1 MNIPIHSNNRSLLE
15 TCSRMFLS
23 LVFACLI
30 SFTPILQSDVAAQD
44 NTNENLC
51 EDEIISIAQMQ
62 WPSASILAHI
72 HAQIL
77 REEFGCLV
85 DVVPGD
91 LSATSSSMV
100 ATGRPHIAPEMWLGR
115 IAGIWNSAIETQRV
129 RSAAPSFSGGSF
141 EGWFVPQYLAE
152 ENPELLSAKDLDAF
166 SQALTLR
173 GEPRPRFISCP
184 IDWACAVL
192 NRNLLKAYGLE
203 DSFEVVEPANRFELD
218 QLIGTAIS
226 LKETMVFYYWQ
237 PNGILS
243 QFDFSML
250 DMGRYDLDALACLG
264 QRTCFAPKPSAFP
277 PEQVVIAV
285 AENIYLN
292 IPRIVGYLQ
301 QASMPLGEMNALLAL
316 QNENGLSS
324 EQVAE
329 QFVRTRQD
337 IWRAWV
343 Q

>member
-1 MNIPIHSNNRSLLE
+1 MDITVYSSDAPVVK
-15 TCSRMFLS
+15 TCSRMFLT
-23 LVFACLI
+23 LVFACLLLLATV
-30 SFTPILQSDVAAQD
+30 SQSDVVAQD
-44 NTNENLC
+44 SINENLC
-51 EDEIISIAQMQ
+51 ENEIISIAQMQ

-91 LSATSSSMV
+91 LSATSSSMI
-100 ATGRPHIAPEMWLGR
+100 ATGRPHIAPEMWLGH
-115 IAGIWNSAIETQRV
+115 IAGLWNSAIETQRV

-152 ENPELLSAKDLDAF
+152 VNPELLSATDLHAF
-166 SQALTLR
+166 SQALALS

-184 IDWACAVL
+184 IDWACAIL

-203 DSFEVVEPANRFELD
+203 ERFEIVEPANRFELD

-226 LKETMVFYYWQ
+226 LKETIVFYYWQ

-243 QFDFSML
+243 QFDFFAL

-264 QRTCFAPKPSAFP
+264 QRNCFAPQPSAFP
-277 PEQVVIAV
+277 LEQVVIAV

-292 IPRIVGYLQ
+292 IPRIAGYLQ
-301 QASMPLGEMNALLAL
+301 QASMPLDEMNTLLAL